1 MKRIPG
7 IRDELH
13 IISLKKK
20 NFNSMKYPVTVYGD
34 PLLRKKAKEIT
45 KDYPNL
51 EEVIEN
57 MWETMYYSDGV
68 GLAAPQVGLSIRLFV
83 IDASSGA
90 DEEPELKDF
99 KKVFINPEILNKE
112 GDEWVMNE
120 GCLSLP
126 EIREDV
132 ERPNEVTIRYFDENF
147 VEHTETYKGFAGRVI
162 QHEYDHLEGVL
173 FVDYLS
179 PLRKRLLKGKLSN
192 IAKGKV
198 IPHYRI
204 KIPAK

>member
-1 MKRIPG
+1 
-7 IRDELH
+7 
-13 IISLKKK
+13 
-20 NFNSMKYPVTVYGD
+20 MKYPVTVYGD
-34 PLLRKKAKEIT
+34 TLLRKKAKEIK
-45 KDYPNL
+45 KDDPKL
-51 EEVIEN
+51 SEIIEN

-68 GLAAPQVGLSIRLFV
+68 GLAAPQVGMSIRMFV

-90 DEEPELKDF
+90 DEEPELEGF
-99 KKVFINPEILNKE
+99 KKVFINPEIIE
-112 GDEWVMNE
+112 TAGEEWIMNE

-132 ERPNEVTIRYFDENF
+132 SRPDEVTIRYFDENF
-147 VEHTETYKGFAGRVI
+147 VEHEETYRGFAGRVI

-173 FVDYLS
+173 FIDHLS
-179 PLRKRLLKGKLSN
+179 PLRKRLLKGKLQN

-204 KIPAK
+204 KVPVK